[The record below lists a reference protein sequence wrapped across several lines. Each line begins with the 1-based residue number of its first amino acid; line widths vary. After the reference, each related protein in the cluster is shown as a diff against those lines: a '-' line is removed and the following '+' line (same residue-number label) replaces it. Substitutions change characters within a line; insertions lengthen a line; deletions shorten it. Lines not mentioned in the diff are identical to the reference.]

1 MAQVVQGY
9 GYGHEKVDF
18 GGQKVK
24 GQGHTRPKIDL
35 VAWRR
40 HRSQSQPLVSSI
52 FSSYYYRF
60 TFSVAAAVRTALLV
74 PCGTRLSSLLHV

>member
-52 FSSYYYRF
+52 FSSYYIVSRF
-60 TFSVAAAVRTALLV
+60 LWQQLLEQRCWCLAVRA
-74 PCGTRLSSLLHV
+74 